1 MIKSVIY
8 LPVDTSVSKT
18 ICFQLRLH
26 KFYRS
31 CEKCSSLTAGT
42 FLFPNK
48 FHGQMATK
56 LNQVKQFANY
66 KLIEWEFS

>member
-56 LNQVKQFANY
+56 LNQVKHIM
-66 KLIEWEFS
+66 KWKMIECKFS